1 MLHQI
6 VGHRYNGEL
15 TMTPQTQ
22 IAPARHRE
30 NRSYSANRSDI
41 PVALTAL
48 LPDLFALYLKTQNLH
63 WHVSGLQFGDC
74 HLLLDDQAAQILAT
88 TDLIGERVRR
98 LGGRTLTYIGH
109 IGRLQNVEDSYLEE
123 VEPRDKL
130 AELLKDNWLLAKHM
144 QATRAL
150 CNERGDVVTARLV
163 ENWIDEAE
171 GRAWFLRDAA
181 GPAAPVQP
189 NLHYCRESVGRWPT
203 PVGSP

>member
-6 VGHRYNGEL
+6 AGHRDSGEL

-30 NRSYSANRSDI
+30 NRSHHANRSDI

-48 LPDLFALYLKTQNLH
+48 LPDMFALYLKTQNFH
-63 WHVSGLQFGDC
+63 WHVSGRQFRDC
-74 HLLLDDQAAQILAT
+74 HLPLDDQAAQILAT
-88 TDLIGERVRR
+88 TDLIAERVRR
-98 LGGRTLTYIGH
+98 LGGRTITYIGH
-109 IGRLQNVEDSYLEE
+109 IGQLQHIEDNDADE
-123 VEPRDKL
+123 VEPRDML

-144 QATRAL
+144 QATHAL
-150 CNERGDVVTARLV
+150 CDERGDVVSARLI

-181 GPAAPVQP
+181 RPG
-189 NLHYCRESVGRWPT
+189 
-203 PVGSP
+203 